1 MATNLDYLDPT
12 LQPLAD
18 KLQAYLQTEKEL
30 QRAEVKATDLT
41 HRHQP
46 SAPPT
51 DYEQRSAAGS
61 YDQPH
66 EEIRLSLEHLRDE
79 LDRLRQEVIALLPV
93 RDEWIKVNLGYGPSR
108 VGAFSTTPATAS
120 PGANAAYELR
130 VVV

>member
-1 MATNLDYLDPT
+1 MSTNLDYLDPA

-41 HRHQP
+41 HRNQP
-46 SAPPT
+46 APHPT

-61 YDQPH
+61 YNQSH
-66 EEIRLSLEHLRDE
+66 EEIRLSLQHLRE
-79 LDRLRQEVIALLPV
+79 EVDRLRQEIITLLPV

-108 VGAFSTTPATAS
+108 VGAFSTTSADAPA
-120 PGANAAYELR
+120 GYELR